1 MAQLDAHLT
10 GDQEVVGSTQPGR
23 QHSFVKND
31 HEILSVVILPLADP
45 RRAVVSFWWK
55 DVHNTG

>member
-1 MAQLDAHLT
+1 MAQLDARLT

-45 RRAVVSFWWK
+45 RRAVVSFW
-55 DVHNTG
+55 